1 MEMAEYR
8 WLKNYDPGVPHSLE
22 PYPQKTLIDYVDEG
36 EQEKPDAT
44 MLMFKGREMTYAEV
58 QKLSDEFAAALAAK
72 GVKKGDRVAL
82 IMPNC
87 PQAIICRLG
96 AWKAGG
102 ILVHLN
108 PMYTE
113 SELEHA
119 LKDCGAETVVVL
131 TAFYNQFKKIQSH
144 TDVRLVIATNIKEYL
159 PPLLRVLFTLLK
171 EKKGGHHID
180 LQPGD
185 HWMQDL
191 LKEHAG
197 AKRPDVKVLP
207 GDYALILFSGGTT
220 GTPKGVIGTHHS
232 QVVTGLQFKVWFG
245 TEMEPYK
252 DVVTALLPLFHSFA
266 TYAVMSTAIVTH
278 LPISLVPNPRDRED
292 LIKTIQHDKPAF
304 FPAVPALYI
313 ALLEHPLVKAG
324 KVDFKSMKF
333 CASGAAPLLA
343 ETKKRFEDLTG
354 GRIVEGYALTET
366 TMATCLTPYLGKWK
380 QGSTGMPLPDVVV
393 RIGDIE
399 TGEGDMPPGQEG
411 EIVFKAPQLMAG
423 YWNNPQET
431 REMLRDGWL
440 YTGDI
445 GYMDEDGYLFITS
458 RKKDLIKPSG
468 FQVWPREVEEVITTH
483 PAVAEV
489 SVAGIADAKQGEAV
503 KAWVVLKAGTTATP
517 EEIQACCKE
526 KLAAYKIPR
535 FVEFRDALPKTMV
548 GKVLRRILVEE
559 EKAKQQ
565 KTGG

>member
-1 MEMAEYR
+1 MAEYR

-22 PYPQKTLIDYVDEG
+22 PYPQKTLIDYVDEAAK
-36 EQEKPDAT
+36 ENPAAT
-44 MLMFKGREMTYAEV
+44 MLIFKKRKIPYAEV

-96 AWKAGG
+96 TWKAGG

-108 PMYTE
+108 PMYTD

-131 TAFYNQFKKIQSH
+131 TAFYKQFKKIQPR
-144 TDVRLVIATNIKEYL
+144 TDVKFVIATNIKEYL
-159 PPLLRVLFTLLK
+159 PSVLKVLFTLVK
-171 EKKGGHHID
+171 EKKEGHYIE

-185 HWMQDL
+185 YWMQEL
-191 LKEHAG
+191 IKKHAG
-197 AKRPDVKVLP
+197 ARRPDVKVMP

-232 QVVTGLQFKVWFG
+232 QVITGLQFQSWIGK
-245 TEMEPYK
+245 EMEPYK
-252 DVVTALLPLFHSFA
+252 DVVMASLPLFHSFA
-266 TYAVMSTAIVTH
+266 TYAVMSTAMIAH
-278 LPISLVPNPRDRED
+278 MPLSLVPNPRDRED
-292 LIKTIQHDKPAF
+292 LIKTIQYDRPSI

-313 ALLEHPLVKAG
+313 AMLEHPLVKAG

-333 CASGAAPLLA
+333 CVSGAAPLLA

-366 TMATCLTPYLGKWK
+366 TMAACVTPYHGKWK
-380 QGSTGMPLPDVVV
+380 EGSTGMPLPDVVV

-399 TGEGDMPPGQEG
+399 TGEGEMPPGKEG

-423 YWNNPQET
+423 YWNKPEET
-431 REMLRDGWL
+431 KEMLRDGWL
-440 YTGDI
+440 YTSDI

-468 FQVWPREVEEVITTH
+468 FQVWPREIEETITSH

-489 SVAGIADAKQGEAV
+489 SVAGIPDARQGEAV
-503 KAWVVLKAGTTATP
+503 KAWVVLKAGKTATA
-517 EEIQACCKE
+517 EEIQTWCKE
-526 KLAAYKIPR
+526 KLVAYKIPK
-535 FVEFRDALPKTMV
+535 FVEFRDSLPKTMV

-565 KTGG
+565 Q